1 MPEREDLDDMEDDDD
16 GLVMFDDE
24 DIDELE

>member
-16 GLVMFDDE
+16 GLVMFEDE